1 MHMLEG
7 LIRGEPPEELKRG
20 GPLPVV

>member
-7 LIRGEPPEELKRG
+7 LIRGEPSEELKRG
-20 GPLPVV
+20 GPLPIV